1 MSPTPRYIAPT
12 PRANKRPVPKK
23 KLPGLAY
30 DGGACR
36 VFHGDMI
43 KLLPSMGQYPLV
55 FMDPPFNIGQNYEEY
70 NDNQDVETFKNELR
84 WWVRTAW
91 EATEGVLCLHGPD
104 ALCEQYLQIAKT
116 FKMRRIAWINWHYR
130 FGQCGRGNW
139 IDSRCHCLVYSKTKK
154 YTWNPDDVLVE
165 SDRIAY
171 GDKRTSQT
179 ENGGKRVP
187 FTVWG
192 IPSDGAYWGRVQGNS
207 TERVRDRPNQLPEV
221 YLERLIRAYTNTGD
235 RVLDPFSGSGT
246 TAVVAEALGRKCD
259 CIDVDAGGVKA
270 TIDRIKKGAVR
281 ING

>member
-1 MSPTPRYIAPT
+1 MPPIPKSIRPTPALSRKGP
-12 PRANKRPVPKK
+12 PRPKP

-36 VFHGDMI
+36 VFHGDMV
-43 KLLPSMGQYPLV
+43 KLAPMLLDKHNRYSLV
-55 FMDPPFNIGQNYEEY
+55 FMDPPFNIGQNYQEY
-70 NDNQDVETFKNELR
+70 NDSQDLEHYKSELR
-84 WWVRTAW
+84 WWVRAAW

-104 ALCEQYLQIAKT
+104 ALCEQYLQTAKT

-139 IDSRCHCLVYSKTKK
+139 IDSRCHCLIYAKTKN

-165 SDRIAY
+165 SDRISY

-221 YLERLIRAYTNTGD
+221 YLERLIRAYTNRG
-235 RVLDPFSGSGT
+235 GQG
-246 TAVVAEALGRKCD
+246 
-259 CIDVDAGGVKA
+259 AGPL
-270 TIDRIKKGAVR
+270 
-281 ING
+281 